1 MDNDNSVIYGLEFQ
15 ARALTPQ
22 LGETEKIRFLI
33 GTQSL
38 NQTNNQI
45 HLIEFNEEIST
56 LKTSVF
62 HHSDGEIWKITSSPL
77 DANKISTC
85 YNALTGENGCTM
97 KSAILKLPEIENHD
111 AIENLEILTEL
122 DFSTCGSEIRTT
134 EFHPNESNTAA
145 SLTDSHLIL
154 WDISDTRGRN
164 ISSITNEGK
173 TSAKFTNG
181 KWNPHQN
188 GNQFSCATETH
199 IKTYDIRSG
208 ELAWS
213 LDNAHCQFVRDMDYN
228 MNKLYHLATCGD
240 DGFLKI
246 WDYRQPGSPIFSR
259 SDHSHWI
266 WCVRFNPFH
275 DQLILTAS
283 SDARVLLSS
292 AASVSS
298 ENISETLI
306 AEDRDGLDAK
316 QKLKDGPLQWC
327 EHEDSVY
334 CAEWSPA
341 EPWVFASL
349 SYDGRLLI
357 SHVKKS
363 LKYQILL

>member
-1 MDNDNSVIYGLEFQ
+1 MDNENSVIYGLEFQ
-15 ARALTPQ
+15 SRALCAQ
-22 LGETEKIRFLI
+22 YAETEKIRFLI

-38 NQTNNQI
+38 KQTNNQI

-56 LKTSVF
+56 IKTSVF
-62 HHSDGEIWKITSSPL
+62 HHSEGEIWKLTSSPIDPL
-77 DANKISTC
+77 KISTC
-85 YNALTGENGCTM
+85 YNTLTGENSCVM
-97 KSAILKLPEIENHD
+97 RSAILRLPEIENHD
-111 AIENLEILTEL
+111 TIENLEIVTKL
-122 DFSTCGSEIRTT
+122 DSTSLGNDIRTT
-134 EFHPNESNTAA
+134 EFHPTIANSAVT
-145 SLTDSHLIL
+145 LTDTHVVL
-154 WDISDTRGRN
+154 WDISETEGKLV
-164 ISSITNEGK
+164 SSILLEGK
-173 TSAKFTNG
+173 NSPKFTNG

-188 GNQFSCATETH
+188 CNQFSTLTETH

-208 ELAWS
+208 ELAWNI
-213 LDNAHCQFVRDMDYN
+213 DNAHCQFIRDMDYN

-246 WDYRQPGSPIFSR
+246 WDFRQTSSPVFSR

-275 DQLILTAS
+275 DQLVLTAS

-306 AEDRDGLDAK
+306 TDDKEGFDTK

-334 CAEWSPA
+334 CVEWSPA

-363 LKYQILL
+363 LKYQIML